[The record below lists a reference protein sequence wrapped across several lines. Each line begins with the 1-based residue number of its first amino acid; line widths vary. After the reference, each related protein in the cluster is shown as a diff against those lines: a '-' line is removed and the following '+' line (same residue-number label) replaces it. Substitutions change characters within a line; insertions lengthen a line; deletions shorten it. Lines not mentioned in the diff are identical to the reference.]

1 MRNQALREDA
11 PLKTKIDAESSY
23 AGQSAEGG
31 LDGVLKPL
39 LNISEVAP

>member
-1 MRNQALREDA
+1 MRNQALRGDA
-11 PLKTKIDAESSY
+11 PLKIKMDAESSY

-39 LNISEVAP
+39 QNISEGAP